1 MLLKRGVFRG
11 LLTAGALFGATSGI
25 LPPVEPPIDPGPSLS
40 SRASAWAPGAMLSH
54 DVDDQERARIEHQN
68 QVILALVMSAVNSR
82 ILE

>member
-11 LLTAGALFGATSGI
+11 LLAAGALFGATSGI
-25 LPPVEPPIDPGPSLS
+25 VPPIEPPAPETGLS
-40 SRASAWAPGAMLSH
+40 SRASAWIPGATQSH
-54 DVDDQERARIEHQN
+54 EETERAMIERQN

>member
-11 LLTAGALFGATSGI
+11 LLAAGALFGATSGTF
-25 LPPVEPPIDPGPSLS
+25 PPVEPPAPDTGSLS
-40 SRASAWAPGAMLSH
+40 SRASAFAPGATQAH
-54 DVDDQERARIEHQN
+54 EEAERAMIERQN